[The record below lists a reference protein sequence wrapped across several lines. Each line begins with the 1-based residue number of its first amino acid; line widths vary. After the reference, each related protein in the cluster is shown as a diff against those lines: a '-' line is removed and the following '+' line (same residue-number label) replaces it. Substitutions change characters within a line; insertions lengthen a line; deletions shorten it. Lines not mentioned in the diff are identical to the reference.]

1 VKYEEKGICWVFY
14 CQIKNVMTTYNP
26 KEIRM
31 RHKNG
36 CIDLLSV
43 IDLKDFFFSLKEKPF
58 RGERR
63 GTGGR

>member
-1 VKYEEKGICWVFY
+1 
-14 CQIKNVMTTYNP
+14 
-26 KEIRM
+26 M

-63 GTGGR
+63 GTGGRWRVHECIQNMSKMTLLKEES

>member
-1 VKYEEKGICWVFY
+1 
-14 CQIKNVMTTYNP
+14 MTTYNP